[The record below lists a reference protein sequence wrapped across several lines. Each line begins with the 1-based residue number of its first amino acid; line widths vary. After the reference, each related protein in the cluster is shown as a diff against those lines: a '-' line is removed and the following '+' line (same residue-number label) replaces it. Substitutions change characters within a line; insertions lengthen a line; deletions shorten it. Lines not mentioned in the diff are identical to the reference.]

1 MILSSAIWEPSA
13 RLRVDISHAYRN
25 SERYLDGHKDQLL
38 AEQDSF
44 TNTTINT
51 NRKVYYLIVIG
62 GTEDSCRDEH
72 KPALIHLQPHMD
84 KFCNALKFVKH
95 RFIYLFI
102 YFWRFPKCRAYK
114 KWALK
119 VIFPFPHFTTFQKIS
134 G

>member
-1 MILSSAIWEPSA
+1 M
-13 RLRVDISHAYRN
+13 SHAYRN

-72 KPALIHLQPHMD
+72 KPALIHLQPHVD

-102 YFWRFPKCRAYK
+102 FGGFLSVELTRN
-114 KWALK
+114 
-119 VIFPFPHFTTFQKIS
+119 
-134 G
+134 